1 MMANESAIQNK
12 REDLESLDFD
22 ELEKQL
28 QDQLEGQLSDLD
40 FIQEQSSQIGNPEA
54 LGNVIL
60 GTIWEQF
67 TNQIAVQAG
76 EDFIKDNNGL
86 HLDLRNE
93 AHIQT
98 AENFEK
104 GKIADHNKK
113 TDYSEKHDDY
123 ISQFKTD
130 PNKEYRYK
138 DSKNHKY
145 DEDTKTW
152 SHYNEKKGV
161 WEPKE
166 RYNDEKGVWESYD
179 MIDGT
184 WKKELKDETVRAEY
198 DKGRPVGKNGN
209 HKDHQISVDEIIG
222 DPEANA
228 FMSKEERIKF
238 ANSDKNLNDLDSS
251 ANQSKGN
258 HNGEK
263 WLNHEREE
271 GSKGEGQTNAEY
283 FGIDDEEFEEKE
295 RIAREEYEK
304 QKRQAEEKAIKEG
317 KESQKEEAFRI
328 SKKAVRAVIMNLL
341 ADLVKKIIIK
351 LILWLKSTS
360 KNLKSLLIYI
370 KDAIVEFVTNLKTKV
385 INVMDT
391 AVTVIATSIIGPIIS
406 TVKKAWMFIKQGWI
420 SLKQSIDYIKAPEN
434 KGKTFGI
441 MMMEVGKI
449 VMAGMTAIGAIVL
462 GEVIEKGLMTI
473 PLLAF
478 EIPMFGSLA
487 NIIGVFMGAV
497 ISGIIGALAINLI
510 NNLIAKR
517 QRGELEKDKI
527 DKKNEVLSTQ
537 GNIILVNGL
546 KLNATREDAA
556 FTINGRH
563 SAAAQVIRNSFDRII
578 DNNGR
583 TNDNDFKEMHRRIEN
598 LNRK

>member
-1 MMANESAIQNK
+1 
-12 REDLESLDFD
+12 
-22 ELEKQL
+22 
-28 QDQLEGQLSDLD
+28 
-40 FIQEQSSQIGNPEA
+40 
-54 LGNVIL
+54 
-60 GTIWEQF
+60 
-67 TNQIAVQAG
+67 
-76 EDFIKDNNGL
+76 
-86 HLDLRNE
+86 
-93 AHIQT
+93 
-98 AENFEK
+98 
-104 GKIADHNKK
+104 
-113 TDYSEKHDDY
+113 
-123 ISQFKTD
+123 
-130 PNKEYRYK
+130 
-138 DSKNHKY
+138 
-145 DEDTKTW
+145 
-152 SHYNEKKGV
+152 
-161 WEPKE
+161 
-166 RYNDEKGVWESYD
+166 
-179 MIDGT
+179 
-184 WKKELKDETVRAEY
+184 
-198 DKGRPVGKNGN
+198 
-209 HKDHQISVDEIIG
+209 
-222 DPEANA
+222 
-228 FMSKEERIKF
+228 
-238 ANSDKNLNDLDSS
+238 
-251 ANQSKGN
+251 
-258 HNGEK
+258 
-263 WLNHEREE
+263 
-271 GSKGEGQTNAEY
+271 
-283 FGIDDEEFEEKE
+283 
-295 RIAREEYEK
+295 
-304 QKRQAEEKAIKEG
+304 
-317 KESQKEEAFRI
+317 
-328 SKKAVRAVIMNLL
+328 
-341 ADLVKKIIIK
+341 
-351 LILWLKSTS
+351 
-360 KNLKSLLIYI
+360 
-370 KDAIVEFVTNLKTKV
+370 
-385 INVMDT
+385 MDT